1 MAKKKCKCPPE
12 GAPAWMLTYGDMM
25 TLLLCFFVLIVSF
38 SEIKKEDKWQAVVEE
53 IQTAFGMKGG
63 GGKLPTKDDPALS
76 FIERIEAMRLEH
88 HQIPKKSNVDD
99 PGMEGREREVT
110 TVRKGMLFVVG
121 GRVTFEP
128 GSADLTQQA
137 RDALRKGAELI
148 RGRNQVVEIRGHTAR
163 GELGHTS
170 AYSDLRNLALAR
182 AEAVEEFLASP
193 EVGLRRERFRLV
205 AVADREPLE
214 PRGYRS
220 SEQVN
225 NRRVEIFET
234 EVLVSQ
240 MKQPEMDL

>member
-1 MAKKKCKCPPE
+1 
-12 GAPAWMLTYGDMM
+12 MLTYGDMM

-53 IQTAFGMKGG
+53 IKQAFGMKGG
-63 GGKLPTKDDPALS
+63 GGKLPTRDDPALS
-76 FIERIEAMRLEH
+76 FIERVEAMRLEH
-88 HQIPKKSNVDD
+88 HRIPNRSNVDD
-99 PGMEGREREVT
+99 PGMDGRESEVT
-110 TVRKGMLFVVG
+110 TVRKGLLFVVG

-128 GSADLTQQA
+128 GSADLTEQA
-137 RDALRKGAELI
+137 KGILRQGAELI

-170 AYSDLRNLALAR
+170 AYSDLRNLSLAR
-182 AEAVEEFLASP
+182 AEAVEEFLASD

-225 NRRVEIFET
+225 NRRVEMFET
-234 EVLVSQ
+234 EVLVKQ
-240 MKQPEMDL
+240 MTQPEMDL

>member
-1 MAKKKCKCPPE
+1 MPKKKKKQEE

-38 SEIKKEDKWQAVVEE
+38 SEIKKEDMWQAVVEE
-53 IQTAFGMKGG
+53 IKTAFGMKGG

-88 HQIPKKSNVDD
+88 HQIPKRSNVDD
-99 PGMEGREREVT
+99 PGIEGREREVT

-121 GRVTFEP
+121 GRVYFEP
-128 GSADLTQQA
+128 GSADLTDTAKGQ
-137 RDALRKGAELI
+137 LRTAAELI

-170 AYSDLRNLALAR
+170 AYSDLRDLSLAR
-182 AEAVEEFLASP
+182 AEAVEEFLASN
-193 EVGLRRERFRLV
+193 EVGLRRDRFRLM

-220 SEQVN
+220 SEQVS
-225 NRRVEIFET
+225 NRRVEVFET
-234 EVLVSQ
+234 EVLVRQ
-240 MKQPEMDL
+240 MKQPELDH

>member
-38 SEIKKEDKWQAVVEE
+38 SEIKKEDMWQAVVEE
-53 IQTAFGMKGG
+53 IQQAFGMKGG

-76 FIERIEAMRLEH
+76 FIERIEAMRIEH
-88 HQIPKKSNVDD
+88 HRIPKKSNVDD

-128 GSADLTQQA
+128 GSADLSQQA
-137 RDALRKGAELI
+137 KVTLRRGAELI
-148 RGRNQVVEIRGHTAR
+148 RGRNQIVEIRGHTAR

-170 AYSDLRNLALAR
+170 AFRDLRDLALAR
-182 AEAVEEFLASP
+182 AEAVEEFLAST

-220 SEQVN
+220 SEQLN
-225 NRRVEIFET
+225 NRRVEVFET
-234 EVLVSQ
+234 EVLVKQ
-240 MKQPEMDL
+240 MTQPERDL